1 MNYIRAIDEF
11 FRQFKGA
18 RFSIQFWNGEEWHYG
33 LGDSNAFTLI
43 IRDVRAAKNLL
54 TKGSIGFGEA
64 YMDGSLKIE
73 GDLEAYIRLRHQLKR
88 KGYSLYFIITR
99 IWAKI
104 STPWGRRGKIA
115 RHYDIGNDFFKL
127 ILDSETMSYS
137 AGYYDK
143 DSGFLYEAQKN
154 KLDYICRRLN
164 LPVGASLL
172 DLGSG
177 WGGFALYAAKS
188 YLWRVTG
195 YTLSK
200 AQLDYCH
207 QKVRDNKLEGILSF
221 EYRDMLK
228 DLPHSK
234 FDGIVMI
241 ESIEHAGKKNLPA
254 LFQSIKNCLKP
265 GSPLVIQ
272 STVRRKIRSV
282 DRWTLKYIFPGGYL
296 PSQEE
301 LASLATVAGFR
312 VEEARDETQNYIHTV
327 TDWIKN
333 FEFHR
338 EEIEKKYGQS
348 FYRMWKLWIHGTKVS
363 FETGAIGSLR
373 LHLVR
378 TK

>member
-1 MNYIRAIDEF
+1 MNYIRAIDEV
-11 FRQFKGA
+11 FRQFEGTK
-18 RFSIQFWNGEEWHYG
+18 FSIKFWNGEERHYG
-33 LGDSNAFTLI
+33 SGDSNAFTLI
-43 IRDVRAAKNLL
+43 FGNSVTAKNLL

-73 GDLEAYIRLRHQLKR
+73 GDLEAYIRLRHQLKK
-88 KGYSLYFIITR
+88 KGYSLYFIFAI

-104 STPWGRRGKIA
+104 SMPWSRRGQIA
-115 RHYDIGNDFFKL
+115 HHYDMGNDFFKMV
-127 ILDSETMSYS
+127 LDGETMSYS
-137 AGYYDK
+137 AGYYEK
-143 DSGFLYEAQKN
+143 GSDSLAAAQKN
-154 KLDYICRRLN
+154 KLEQICRLFN
-164 LPVGASLL
+164 LPAGAGVL

-177 WGGFALYAAKS
+177 WGGFALHAAKN
-188 YLWRVTG
+188 YLWSVTG

-200 AQLDYCH
+200 AQLDYCN
-207 QKVRDNKLEGILSF
+207 QLVRDNRLESKLFF

-228 DLPHSK
+228 DLPNSE

-241 ESIEHAGKKNLPA
+241 ESIEHTGQKNLPA

-272 STVRRKIRSV
+272 STIRRKIRSV

-301 LASLATVAGFR
+301 LISLATAACFR
-312 VEEARDETQNYIHTV
+312 VEEAQDETQSYIHTI

-338 EEIEKKYGQS
+338 EEIEKKYGQP
-348 FYRMWKLWIHGTKVS
+348 FYRMWKLWLHGTKVS
-363 FETGAIGSLR
+363 FETGGIGSLR

-378 TK
+378 AK